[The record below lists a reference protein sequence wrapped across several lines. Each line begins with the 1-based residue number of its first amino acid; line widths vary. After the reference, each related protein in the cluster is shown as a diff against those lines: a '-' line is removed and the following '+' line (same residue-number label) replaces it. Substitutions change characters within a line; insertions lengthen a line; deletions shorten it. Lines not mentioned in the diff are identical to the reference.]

1 MAEQRFPD
9 IGRWVSVFDRLMK
22 MYYDRGLAEFEIGWG
37 QQFYVEYLCEHPGAT
52 PQEMA
57 ERFRVDRGTLTKII
71 KKLTEVDYIRV
82 TVDEN
87 DRRVRHLYLTE
98 KALPAAEQIRKVHAD
113 FYRDLSGDIP
123 PEEIAATERTLLR
136 WRTILIKKYGTEWRR
151 IMENREKHELS
162 SRKRTLIF
170 ACLVVSGIASSI
182 LSTAMTTALPNVVE
196 YFGISTSVGQWIT
209 SGYSLAMGMIMPLTA
224 FLITRFPTKKLYL
237 VGIGSFIAGLLLSI
251 FSWNF
256 AVMMVGRVLQA
267 CGNGILMT
275 AAQVIIL
282 TVYPVEKKGTM
293 MGTYGLATTAAP
305 VIAPTLAG
313 LMIDAFGWKSI
324 FYVALV
330 IMAISFVI
338 SSIVFEDVLELQD
351 KKFDFISFVQ
361 SIVAFG
367 GITLGIGN
375 ISGFGLISVEGG
387 LPLLVGAV
395 VCVFFILRQCGL
407 EKPFLDVKIL
417 GNRNYSV
424 SVIASMVL
432 YLVMMGSSV
441 MMPLYVQSVMG
452 YSAVVSGLV
461 TLPGSLA
468 TAIVSP
474 FAGNLYDRMGIKKIF
489 VVGSAAARIYSAI
502 SGMSLP
508 PLLRTPLRIAA
519 ALNVNPEY
527 FDLEPD

>member
-1 MAEQRFPD
+1 
-9 IGRWVSVFDRLMK
+9 
-22 MYYDRGLAEFEIGWG
+22 
-37 QQFYVEYLCEHPGAT
+37 
-52 PQEMA
+52 
-57 ERFRVDRGTLTKII
+57 
-71 KKLTEVDYIRV
+71 
-82 TVDEN
+82 
-87 DRRVRHLYLTE
+87 
-98 KALPAAEQIRKVHAD
+98 
-113 FYRDLSGDIP
+113 
-123 PEEIAATERTLLR
+123 
-136 WRTILIKKYGTEWRR
+136 
-151 IMENREKHELS
+151 MENQKKTKNEVTGRQ
-162 SRKRTLIF
+162 RTLIF
-170 ACLVVSGIASSI
+170 LCLVVSGIASSI
-182 LSTAMTTALPNVVE
+182 LSTAMTTALPNVTA
-196 YFGISTSVGQWIT
+196 YFGISTSVGQWVT

-224 FLITRFPTKKLYL
+224 FLITRFPTRKLYL
-237 VGIGSFIAGLLLSI
+237 SGIGIFIAGLLLSI
-251 FSWNF
+251 FSANF
-256 AVMMVGRVLQA
+256 GIMMAGRVMQA

-305 VIAPTLAG
+305 VIAPTIAG

-330 IMAISFVI
+330 IMAVSFAISAL
-338 SSIVFEDVLELQD
+338 VFKDVLELQD

-361 SIVAFG
+361 SIAAFG

-375 ISGFGLISVEGG
+375 ISSFGLISVEGG

-395 VCVFFILRQCGL
+395 VCVFFVIRQCSL

-417 GNRNYSV
+417 GSRNYSV

-468 TAIVSP
+468 TAVVSP
-474 FAGNLYDRMGIKKIF
+474 FAGRLYDKMGIKKIF
-489 VVGSAAARIYSAI
+489 VAGAVALVVSNIGMFFFSMSTPLWAAAGLNVIRNISIGSLMMPLLTWGTGNVHPGKVADASSLLTSFRTIAGSIGSAVFVGIMTVVSENSADVYGEGAMMH
-502 SGMSLP
+502 GMNVSFLWMAVGAFV
-508 PLLRTPLRIAA
+508 LFLIAVFA
-519 ALNVNPEY
+519 VKEKR
-527 FDLEPD
+527 